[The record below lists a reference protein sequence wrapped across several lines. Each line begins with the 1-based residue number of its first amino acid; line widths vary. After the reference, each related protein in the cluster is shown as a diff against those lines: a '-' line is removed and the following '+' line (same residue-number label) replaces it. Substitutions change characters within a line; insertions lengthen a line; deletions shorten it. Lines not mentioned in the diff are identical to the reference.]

1 MADGV
6 SLGLGVVSAVIQT
19 YSAVTSAYDVYL
31 SVKEFPS
38 TYRELRTAFM
48 VERYRL
54 EQWGDQMLSDVQQE
68 RIEKDRNVALWKLFQ
83 NVFDSMWKAFQ
94 ESDKTLEDYGSLTG
108 IPKGNDMSG
117 QLLAGYKSELHTFAR
132 LIMFR
137 QRTLGKHENIPK
149 ASAQAFSHWSCKKCQ
164 VCASR

>member
-54 EQWGDQMLSDVQQE
+54 EQWGEQMLSDVQQQ
-68 RIEKDRNVALWKLFQ
+68 RIEKEHNVALWKLFQ
-83 NVFDSMWKAFQ
+83 AVFDAMWNAFQ
-94 ESDKTLEDYGSLTG
+94 ESNKTLEDYGHIVG
-108 IPKGNDMSG
+108 VPKSGEMSG
-117 QLLAGYKSELHTFAR
+117 QLHR
-132 LIMFR
+132 
-137 QRTLGKHENIPK
+137 
-149 ASAQAFSHWSCKKCQ
+149 CC
-164 VCASR
+164 

>member
-6 SLGLGVVSAVIQT
+6 SLGLGIVSAVIQT

-54 EQWGDQMLSDVQQE
+54 EQWGEQMLSDVQQQ
-68 RIEKDRNVALWKLFQ
+68 RIEKEHNVALWKLFQ
-83 NVFDSMWKAFQ
+83 AVFDAMWNAFQ
-94 ESDKTLEDYGSLTG
+94 ESNKTLEDYGHIIG
-108 IPKGNDMSG
+108 VPKSGEMSG
-117 QLLAGYKSELHTFAR
+117 QLNRCRSCEA
-132 LIMFR
+132 
-137 QRTLGKHENIPK
+137 
-149 ASAQAFSHWSCKKCQ
+149 AF
-164 VCASR
+164 

>member
-54 EQWGDQMLSDVQQE
+54 EQWGEQMLSDVQQQ
-68 RIEKDRNVALWKLFQ
+68 RIEREHNVALWKLFQ
-83 NVFDSMWKAFQ
+83 AVFDAMWNAFQ
-94 ESDKTLEDYGSLTG
+94 ESNKTLEDYGNIIGVPRSG
-108 IPKGNDMSG
+108 DMSG
-117 QLLAGYKSELHTFAR
+117 
-132 LIMFR
+132 
-137 QRTLGKHENIPK
+137 
-149 ASAQAFSHWSCKKCQ
+149 
-164 VCASR
+164 